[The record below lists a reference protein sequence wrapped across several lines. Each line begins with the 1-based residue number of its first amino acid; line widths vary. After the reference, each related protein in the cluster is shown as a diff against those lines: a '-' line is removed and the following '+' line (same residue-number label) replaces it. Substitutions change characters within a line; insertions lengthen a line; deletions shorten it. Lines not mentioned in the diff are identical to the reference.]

1 MLAYCFK
8 PRLST
13 QPMRDLSVFLET
25 RSSCV
30 SFGGPFSFAEC
41 KPLRDGRTMTVVP
54 GSSISGFTNAAKGSV
69 DYGPPA
75 TGTATASFHAHRIS
89 AHTAVIQVRGEI
101 DLMSA
106 NAFRDFL
113 TYHVAADR
121 TLVVDL
127 SELEFM
133 GTCGLSVLSVLST
146 RSRDVG
152 GTLAL
157 VCARPVQRLLKA
169 AGQESMFACYESL
182 DHAIG
187 LEETRRFPA

>member
-13 QPMRDLSVFLET
+13 QPMRDLSVILET
-25 RSSCV
+25 RSSCG
-30 SFGGPFSFAEC
+30 SFGGPFSLEC

-89 AHTAVIQVRGEI
+89 AHTAVIHVRGEI

>member
-1 MLAYCFK
+1 
-8 PRLST
+8 
-13 QPMRDLSVFLET
+13 
-25 RSSCV
+25 
-30 SFGGPFSFAEC
+30 
-41 KPLRDGRTMTVVP
+41 
-54 GSSISGFTNAAKGSV
+54 
-69 DYGPPA
+69 
-75 TGTATASFHAHRIS
+75 
-89 AHTAVIQVRGEI
+89 
-101 DLMSA
+101 MSA

-187 LEETRRFPA
+187 LEETRPSFVKFSFVEPVSVSALHFGECPCVGGLSAVL

>member
-1 MLAYCFK
+1 
-8 PRLST
+8 
-13 QPMRDLSVFLET
+13 
-25 RSSCV
+25 
-30 SFGGPFSFAEC
+30 
-41 KPLRDGRTMTVVP
+41 
-54 GSSISGFTNAAKGSV
+54 
-69 DYGPPA
+69 
-75 TGTATASFHAHRIS
+75 
-89 AHTAVIQVRGEI
+89 
-101 DLMSA
+101 MSA

-157 VCARPVQRLLKA
+157 VCARPVQRLHQSSWSGVDVCLLRV
-169 AGQESMFACYESL
+169 AGSCNR
-182 DHAIG
+182 
-187 LEETRRFPA
+187 TRRDPTFPGLIPPFRR

>member
-1 MLAYCFK
+1 
-8 PRLST
+8 
-13 QPMRDLSVFLET
+13 
-25 RSSCV
+25 
-30 SFGGPFSFAEC
+30 
-41 KPLRDGRTMTVVP
+41 
-54 GSSISGFTNAAKGSV
+54 
-69 DYGPPA
+69 
-75 TGTATASFHAHRIS
+75 
-89 AHTAVIQVRGEI
+89 
-101 DLMSA
+101 MSA

-133 GTCGLSVLSVLST
+133 GGTCGLSVLSVLST

-169 AGQESMFACYESL
+169 AGQE
-182 DHAIG
+182 
-187 LEETRRFPA
+187 